1 MSLVDLPNDIL
12 DLIVKYA
19 SVDWQTLCMLRLC
32 SKVFFSFIPSIRFK
46 ITYMDRLFEME
57 REIIERKKGCKMRGC
72 KMRGCKMRGC
82 KMRCCNNSC
91 PNRLLPLSEF
101 GYPLNLVKMCYVNMD
116 DSWEYIYD
124 CDFLKI
130 ANSNISSCLVI
141 RTSNILTT
149 EIIIRNIPYCSF
161 CTQTICL

>member
-46 ITYMDRLFEME
+46 IIYMDRLFEME
-57 REIIERKKGCKMRGC
+57 DEKIERKKGCKMRC
-72 KMRGCKMRGC
+72 C

-91 PNRLLPLSEF
+91 PNRLLPSDEF

-141 RTSNILTT
+141 RTPNILTT

>member
-12 DLIVKYA
+12 DLIVEYA

-32 SKVFFSFIPSIRFK
+32 SKVFVSFIPSIRLK
-46 ITYMDRLFEME
+46 IIYMDKLFEME
-57 REIIERKKGCKMRGC
+57 DEIIERKKI
-72 KMRGCKMRGC
+72 C
-82 KMRCCNNSC
+82 KMRCCNNACFS
-91 PNRLLPLSEF
+91 RVMLPETG
-101 GYPLNLVKMCYVNMD
+101 GYSLNLVKVCYVNMD
-116 DSWEYIYD
+116 NSWEYIYD

-141 RTSNILTT
+141 RTPNILTT
-149 EIIIRNIPYCSF
+149 EIRIRNIPYCNF